1 MIAVAG
7 DVSHLIL
14 AIQSHQET
22 PAQQLIQKR
31 ALALKS
37 DKGNCWALARHAAG
51 RLVSYRYAVET
62 LTKAHHIWA
71 DKPLFLEYDI
81 GFLHSSN
88 AGGNPLVKQQT
99 GRRIDPLTAD
109 EIINRMTSSRPNQER
124 YKKLAESLQMDTTA
138 SSTSTA
144 AAGGDRKLDAAMAE
158 RWECSTASR
167 VHSEVLL
174 VDYLQRTPGSTRA
187 DRFFGRMRYIG
198 ASKATCRLCR
208 YYFDTCAPEVSTRPT
223 HNNVYYSWRHLDTY
237 RFKGDPRPGGK
248 GLTPAE
254 MQWRNNI
261 NQIKALVCRDAFRL
275 LEGQVKDAPRVL
287 DSNTYTERIGQSS
300 RVGGASLS
308 APSLVEVDMLSGAL
322 RGMEM

>member
-1 MIAVAG
+1 MIAVAD
-7 DVSHLIL
+7 DVAKLIL
-14 AIQSHQET
+14 AIQLHQET
-22 PAQQLIQKR
+22 AAQQLIQKR

-81 GFLHSSN
+81 GFLHSSR
-88 AGGNPLVKQQT
+88 AGDDPLVEKGT
-99 GRRIDPLTAD
+99 GCRIDPLTAD
-109 EIINRMTSSRPNQER
+109 EIIHRMTSSALNQER
-124 YKKLAESLQMDTTA
+124 YKGLAESLQMDTTA
-138 SSTSTA
+138 GSGHTA
-144 AAGGDRKLDAAMAE
+144 AAGGDRKLDAAIAKQ
-158 RWECSTASR
+158 WEFSTASR

-174 VDYLQRTPGSTRA
+174 LDYLQRTPGQTKA
-187 DRFFGRMRYIG
+187 HRFFDGMRYIG
-198 ASKATCRLCR
+198 SSKGTCRLCR
-208 YYFDTCAPEVSTRPT
+208 YYFDTCAPEVATRPT
-223 HNNVYYSWRHLDTY
+223 HNNVYYSWRHPDTY
-237 RFKGDPRPGGK
+237 RLKRDPRPNGEE
-248 GLTPAE
+248 LTPAE
-254 MQWRNNI
+254 RHWWNTI
-261 NQIKALVCRDAFRL
+261 NQIKALLCRDAFRL

-300 RVGGASLS
+300 RAGGASLA

>member
-1 MIAVAG
+1 MIAVAD

-81 GFLHSSN
+81 GFLHSSS
-88 AGGNPLVKQQT
+88 AGDNPLVDKRT
-99 GRRIDPLTAD
+99 GHRFDPLTAN
-109 EIINRMTSSRPNQER
+109 EIINRMTSNKPNQER
-124 YKKLAESLQMDTTA
+124 YKELAESLQMDTTA
-138 SSTSTA
+138 GSTSTA
-144 AAGGDRKLDAAMAE
+144 AAGGDRKLDTAIVE
-158 RWECSTASR
+158 QWESTTASR

-174 VDYLQRTPGSTRA
+174 VDYLQRTPDSTKA
-187 DRFFGRMRYIG
+187 HRFFGGMRYIG

-208 YYFDTCAPEVSTRPT
+208 YYFDTCAPEVATRPT
-223 HNNVYYSWRHLDTY
+223 HNNVYYSWRHPDTY
-237 RFKGDPRPGGK
+237 RLKGDPRPNGQE
-248 GLTPAE
+248 LTPAE
-254 MQWRNNI
+254 TQWRDNI

-275 LEGQVKDAPRVL
+275 LEGQVKDATRVL
-287 DSNTYTERIGQSS
+287 DSNTYTERIRQSS
-300 RVGGASLS
+300 RAEGASLA